1 MIESYVYKIIFSDG
15 CWYWGYSTY
24 KGKHPQS
31 DGYYGSPVT
40 HRDHWN
46 QPHSKIIVKEFK
58 SEQEGQDYEILC
70 ILPDL
75 NDTRCLNE
83 HAARSFSKDT
93 CKIGGRAAAEKSRG
107 VPRTQ
112 EVKEKISKKNK
123 GRKLTPEHIQKL
135 KEAERP
141 PITLEATEKR
151 IESRKGYRHSEETK
165 QKIGSGNKG
174 KKRPQEIRD
183 KIAETTKG
191 FKWYNNGKENVQAR
205 EHPGESWEEGR
216 ILTWETPRNKGMK
229 WYHREGER
237 KMFREDPGNGW
248 EQGMPRIKGKR
259 YYNNGIDHV
268 LASECPGDGW
278 APGRLS
284 RK

>member
-1 MIESYVYKIIFSDG
+1 MIVSYVYKIIFPDG

-40 HRDHWN
+40 HRDRWN

-70 ILPDL
+70 IIPDL
-75 NDTRCLNE
+75 NDIRCLNE
-83 HAARSFSKDT
+83 HAARSFSKDI
-93 CKIGGRAAAEKSRG
+93 CKIAGKAAAEKSRG

-123 GRKLTPEHIQKL
+123 GRKLTSDHIQKL
-135 KEAERP
+135 REAERP
-141 PITLEATEKR
+141 CITPEATAKR
-151 IESRKGYRHSEETK
+151 IKSREGYRHSEKTK
-165 QKIGSGNKG
+165 QKISESNTG
-174 KKRPQEIRD
+174 KERPPELRQ
-183 KIAETTKG
+183 KIADSVAG
-191 FKWYNNGKENVQAR
+191 YSWYNNGTENVQSR
-205 EHPGESWEEGR
+205 FHPGEEWIIGR
-216 ILTWETPRNKGMK
+216 LIKWETPRNTGMK

-237 KMFREDPGNGW
+237 KMFLDDPGEGW
-248 EQGMPRIKGKR
+248 EQGMPRPKGKR